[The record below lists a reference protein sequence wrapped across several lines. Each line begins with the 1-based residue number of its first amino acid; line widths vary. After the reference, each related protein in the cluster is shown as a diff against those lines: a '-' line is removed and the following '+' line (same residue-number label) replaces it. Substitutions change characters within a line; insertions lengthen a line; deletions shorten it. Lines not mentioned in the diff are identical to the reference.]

1 MPVIA
6 PPSSEPKQMRFS
18 VSDYHRMAEA
28 GALGIDRRIQLLD
41 GHIYEMSPIGSKHA
55 ACVDRLTRFFVRA
68 AEDDA
73 IVRIQNPIVLPPNS
87 EPEPDVALLQPHPDG
102 YAARHPR
109 ADEVLLVVE
118 VADSSLTFD
127 QEVKVPIYAQAGI
140 PLVWVVALDEDCVHV
155 YQTPGR
161 GTYRAHNIYEP
172 GSEIPLPTVLSD
184 TSELAVSDMLGR

>member
-1 MPVIA
+1 MH
-6 PPSSEPKQMRFS
+6 FS

-28 GALGIDRRIQLLD
+28 GALGINRRIQLLD

-55 ACVDRLTRFFVRA
+55 ACVRRLNRLFCTFCSPDEALVS
-68 AEDDA
+68 
-73 IVRIQNPIVLPPNS
+73 IQNPIVLPPNS

-140 PLVWVVALDEDCVHV
+140 SLVWVVALDEDCVHV

-161 GTYRAHNIYEP
+161 GTYQTQHVCTK
-172 GSEIPLPTVLSD
+172 SEILSLPGVCTDVSITADQVLGAS
-184 TSELAVSDMLGR
+184 